1 MSYYIKMLVT
11 YPIIKTILNKLKQKR
26 MKNLVLLLM
35 VLILIIINCLTSGRY
50 TYYLC
55 FWFGM
60 IIYTEGIY
68 SKVKERMP
76 GKFKTIIISFIGII
90 FCIVFRMIS
99 KIDMDEM
106 LVVIYIFCVLQ
117 LLKEIK
123 VNNVIRKLL
132 QFLGSYSMY
141 IWLIHTFFLYYY
153 FQNQLLKIRF
163 SIIIYVIT
171 ICICTIIG
179 YMISKIYGKLKK
191 YVIKL

>member
-1 MSYYIKMLVT
+1 
-11 YPIIKTILNKLKQKR
+11 
-26 MKNLVLLLM
+26 
-35 VLILIIINCLTSGRY
+35 
-50 TYYLC
+50 
-55 FWFGM
+55 
-60 IIYTEGIY
+60 
-68 SKVKERMP
+68 
-76 GKFKTIIISFIGII
+76 
-90 FCIVFRMIS
+90 
-99 KIDMDEM
+99 MDEV

-163 SIIIYVIT
+163 SIVIYIIT

-179 YMISKIYGKLKK
+179 YMINKIYGKLKK
-191 YVIKL
+191 HVIKL